1 MFLLST
7 TSASFG
13 KYATMPMGWIFMVC
27 IIIFEAVLMSKI
39 LKPRKFDFGIMFS
52 SAISNVAS
60 GAIGAAVSKAIN
72 DGWMLIIWFPWVS
85 QLEVD
90 TTNTN
95 SLFEFALYLAAA
107 FIGTVFIE
115 VIINS
120 ILLRRNYYFKTV
132 MRATIITNVI
142 SYIIGCLIIYSY
154 SFSFID

>member
-13 KYATMPMGWIFMVC
+13 KYATMPIGWIFMVC

-39 LKPRKFDFGIMFS
+39 LNPRKLDFGIMMS

-60 GAIGAAVSKAIN
+60 GAIGAVVSKAIN
-72 DGWMLIIWFPWVS
+72 AGWMLVVWFPWVS
-85 QLEVD
+85 EVEVD
-90 TTNTN
+90 TTNGD
-95 SLFEFALYLAAA
+95 SLFEFALYLAVA

-115 VIINS
+115 IIINS
-120 ILLRRNYYFKTV
+120 IFLRRHYYFKTV

-142 SYIIGCLIIYSY
+142 SYVIGCLILYTY
-154 SFSFID
+154 SFLFFN

>member
-13 KYATMPMGWIFMVC
+13 KYASMPMGWIFMVC
-27 IIIFEAVLMSKI
+27 IIILEAVVMSKI
-39 LKPRKFDFGIMFS
+39 LKPRKFDFGIMS
-52 SAISNVAS
+52 SSVISNVVS

-120 ILLRRNYYFKTV
+120 ILLRRNFYFKTV

-142 SYIIGCLIIYSY
+142 SYFIGCLIIYTY
-154 SFSFID
+154 SFSFFD